1 MKLGWN
7 ISEGAPHIGRH
18 GGRAALLAAAAVL
31 TTTVA
36 SVSTHAQGSGAANVW
51 AGVYTADQADRG
63 KAAYATNCAACH
75 GPAMTGGDSAP
86 PLAGGV
92 FLNNWNG
99 TTTGDL
105 FSRIHDT
112 MPASDPG
119 SLGGK
124 TVSDIEA
131 FIFQTNGFPA
141 GATALPTD
149 PQLMTGTKILGT
161 KPAQ

>member
-1 MKLGWN
+1 MR
-7 ISEGAPHIGRH
+7 ISWKNTRVSWKNT
-18 GGRAALLAAAAVL
+18 GGRTALLAATGLLAMTAAVA
-31 TTTVA
+31 TRA
-36 SVSTHAQGSGAANVW
+36 QSAGSSVWNGA
-51 AGVYTADQADRG
+51 YTAEQADRG

-75 GPAMTGGDSAP
+75 GPTLTGGDSAP
-86 PLAGGV
+86 PLSGGV

-105 FSRIHDT
+105 FARIHDT

-124 TVSDIEA
+124 TVADIEA
-131 FIFQTNGFPA
+131 FIFQANGFPA
-141 GATALPTD
+141 GTTPLPGD

-161 KPAQ
+161 KPAG

>member
-1 MKLGWN
+1 MR
-7 ISEGAPHIGRH
+7 ISWKISHGRT
-18 GGRAALLAAAAVL
+18 ALLTATGLLAMTAAVA
-31 TTTVA
+31 TR
-36 SVSTHAQGSGAANVW
+36 AQSAANSVW
-51 AGVYTADQADRG
+51 NGAYTTEQADRG

-75 GPAMTGGDSAP
+75 APGLTGGDSAP
-86 PLAGGV
+86 PLSGGV

-105 FSRIHDT
+105 FTRIHDT

-131 FIFQTNGFPA
+131 FIFQANGFPA
-141 GATALPTD
+141 GTTPLPTD

-161 KPAQ
+161 KPAG

>member
-1 MKLGWN
+1 MR
-7 ISEGAPHIGRH
+7 ISWKTPHGRT
-18 GGRAALLAAAAVL
+18 ALLAATGLFAMTAAVA
-31 TTTVA
+31 TN
-36 SVSTHAQGSGAANVW
+36 AQSAANSVW
-51 AGVYTADQADRG
+51 GGAYTTEQAERG

-75 GPAMTGGDSAP
+75 GPALTGGDSAP
-86 PLAGGV
+86 PLSGGV

-99 TTTGDL
+99 TTTGEL

-131 FIFQTNGFPA
+131 FMLQANGFPA
-141 GATALPTD
+141 GTTPLPTD
-149 PQLMTGTKILGT
+149 PQLMTATKILGT
-161 KPAQ
+161 KPAG

>member
-1 MKLGWN
+1 MR
-7 ISEGAPHIGRH
+7 ISWKATHGRTV
-18 GGRAALLAAAAVL
+18 LLAATGLLAMTAAV
-31 TTTVA
+31 A
-36 SVSTHAQGSGAANVW
+36 SRAQSTAGSVW
-51 AGVYTADQADRG
+51 SGVYTTEQAERG

-75 GPAMTGGDSAP
+75 GPALTGGDSAP
-86 PLAGGV
+86 PLSGGV

-99 TTTGDL
+99 TSTGEL

-119 SLGGK
+119 SLSGK

-131 FIFQTNGFPA
+131 FMLQANGFPA
-141 GATALPTD
+141 GTTPLPSD

-161 KPAQ
+161 KPAG

>member
-1 MKLGWN
+1 MRASWK
-7 ISEGAPHIGRH
+7 ITHGRT
-18 GGRAALLAAAAVL
+18 ALLTATGLFAMTAAVATNAQSAASSVWGGAY
-31 TTTVA
+31 TTE
-36 SVSTHAQGSGAANVW
+36 
-51 AGVYTADQADRG
+51 QAERG

-75 GPAMTGGDSAP
+75 GPALTGGDSAP
-86 PLAGGV
+86 PLSGGV

-99 TTTGDL
+99 TTTGEL

-119 SLGGK
+119 SLSGK

-131 FIFQTNGFPA
+131 FMLQANGFPA
-141 GATALPTD
+141 GAGALPSD

-161 KPAQ
+161 KPAG

>member
-1 MKLGWN
+1 MRMSWKT
-7 ISEGAPHIGRH
+7 AHGRT
-18 GGRAALLAAAAVL
+18 GLLAATGLLAMTAAVATRAQSAASSVWNGAY
-31 TTTVA
+31 TTE
-36 SVSTHAQGSGAANVW
+36 
-51 AGVYTADQADRG
+51 QAERG

-75 GPAMTGGDSAP
+75 GPALTGGDSAP
-86 PLAGGV
+86 PLSGGV

-99 TTTGDL
+99 TTTGEL

-119 SLGGK
+119 SLSGK

-131 FIFQTNGFPA
+131 FMLQANGFPA
-141 GATALPTD
+141 GTTALPTD

-161 KPAQ
+161 KPAG

>member
-1 MKLGWN
+1 MRTSWKM
-7 ISEGAPHIGRH
+7 PHGRT
-18 GGRAALLAAAAVL
+18 ALLAVTGLLAMTA
-31 TTTVA
+31 TVA
-36 SVSTHAQGSGAANVW
+36 TRAQSAGNSVWSGA
-51 AGVYTADQADRG
+51 YTTEQADRG

-75 GPAMTGGDSAP
+75 GPALTGGDSAP
-86 PLAGGV
+86 PLNGGV

-124 TVSDIEA
+124 TVADIEA
-131 FIFQTNGFPA
+131 FMFQANGCPA
-141 GATALPTD
+141 GTTPLASD
-149 PQLMTGTKILGT
+149 PQLMTGTKILAT
-161 KPAQ
+161 RPAS

>member
-1 MKLGWN
+1 MRTSWKM
-7 ISEGAPHIGRH
+7 PHGRTV
-18 GGRAALLAAAAVL
+18 LLAATGLLAMTA
-31 TTTVA
+31 TVA
-36 SVSTHAQGSGAANVW
+36 TRAQSAGNSVWTGA
-51 AGVYTADQADRG
+51 YTAEQADRG

-75 GPAMTGGDSAP
+75 GPALTGGDSAP
-86 PLAGGV
+86 PLSGGV

-119 SLGGK
+119 SLSGK
-124 TVSDIEA
+124 TVADIEA
-131 FIFQTNGFPA
+131 FMFQSNGFPA
-141 GATALPTD
+141 GTTPLPSD

-161 KPAQ
+161 KPAG

>member
-1 MKLGWN
+1 MMFGWTL
-7 ISEGAPHIGRH
+7 SEAAPRMARH
-18 GGRAALLAAAAVL
+18 GGRAALIAAVAVL
-31 TTTVA
+31 TTTAA
-36 SVSTHAQGSGAANVW
+36 SVATQAQGAGSTVW
-51 AGVYTADQADRG
+51 AGSYTVEQAERG
-63 KAAYATNCAACH
+63 KVGYATNCASCH

-86 PLAGGV
+86 PLVGGV

-141 GATALPTD
+141 GPTPLPTD
-149 PQLMTGTKILGT
+149 PQLMTATKILGT
-161 KPAQ
+161 RPAG